1 MAEVVR
7 KRLPPGVKK
16 IIDSYYGLDSERQRG
31 VEQTLSKTHSCQC
44 QAALRIKTGVIH
56 EGKRVN
62 IPVAERCP
70 PDSNCP
76 PQIMLQAIL
85 NAMLTFLSQNT
96 LYPSEVKLQV
106 QDFEFVVKM
115 VEGHFTIDDVARREH
130 IFLGGFGLR
139 GRLIS
144 GMGRWFR
151 SEEMSN
157 RLVNFTQE
165 ISTHWV
171 PGALTC
177 RRSGESVTI
186 EVDLAFKLRG
196 YLKSLN

>member
-16 IIDSYYGLDSERQRG
+16 IIDSYYGLDSEWQRG

-44 QAALRIKTGVIH
+44 QAALRIMTGVIH
-56 EGKRVN
+56 EGERVN

-85 NAMLTFLSQNT
+85 NALLTFLSQNT

-115 VEGHFTIDDVARREH
+115 EEGRFTIEDVVHREL
-130 IFLGGFGLR
+130 IFRGGFGIR
-139 GRLIS
+139 GRLTW
-144 GMGRWFR
+144 GNGRWFKR
-151 SEEMSN
+151 EEMLT
-157 RLVNFTQE
+157 RLVNFTQK

-171 PGALTC
+171 PGTLTC
-177 RRSGESVTI
+177 RRSDERVTI

-196 YLKSLN
+196 CLKSLN